1 MSAVKWVKIETSI
14 ITNRKLLEL
23 RESKNGNDK
32 VLLWFYLI
40 ILAGRCNDNGRV
52 YFAPEVPY
60 DEVKLQRELHISK
73 VTIKSGLDYFRTNA
87 MIELDSNGII
97 TLIGWNEYQNA
108 EALERQ
114 RELGKIR
121 QQNWRD
127 KVKQNNANHNANITP
142 VNRYNNA
149 LEVDVDVEV
158 ESREKKEDNIPS
170 LNEREKEVKERTR
183 IVDFAEIKKAMAS
196 PNYQRLRQYREF
208 REIYYASFAGSISK
222 MSESEMVRLQEIFQN
237 ADDTQE
243 SVENTIKK
251 VRELINP
258 KGEN

>member
-60 DEVKLQRELHISK
+60 DDVKLQRELHISK
-73 VTIKSGLDYFRTNA
+73 VTIRSGLDYFRTNA
-87 MIELDSNGII
+87 MIELDSKGII

-149 LEVDVDVEV
+149 LEVDVDVDV
-158 ESREKKEDNIPS
+158 DKEEDKENIPS
-170 LNEREKEVKERTR
+170 LNERKKEVKEETR
-183 IVDFAEIKKAMAS
+183 PVGWTELKKAMSS
-196 PNYQRLRQYREF
+196 PNYQLLRNYRSF
-208 REIYYASFAGSISK
+208 HDLHYASFAGAISK

-237 ADDTQE
+237 ADETQE
-243 SVENTIKK
+243 SVEKTIKK
-251 VRELINP
+251 VREFIHP
-258 KGEN
+258 KGDN

>member
-52 YFAPEVPY
+52 YFAPKVPY
-60 DEVKLQRELHISK
+60 DDVKLQRELHISK
-73 VTIKSGLDYFRTNA
+73 VTIRSGLDYFLANA
-87 MIELDSNGII
+87 MIELDLDGII

-114 RELGKIR
+114 RELGKLR
-121 QQNWRD
+121 QRKWQENRRL
-127 KVKQNNANHNANITP
+127 NNAPNNANITQGGS
-142 VNRYNNA
+142 YNNGIDV
-149 LEVDVDVEV
+149 EVDVDVEV
-158 ESREKKEDNIPS
+158 EEENIP
-170 LNEREKEVKERTR
+170 LVKEVKEVKETR
-183 IVDFAEIKKAMAS
+183 KVSFAEINKAMAS
-196 PNYQRLRQYREF
+196 PNFQRLRFYRNFADIHYGQY
-208 REIYYASFAGSISK
+208 AGLIAK
-222 MSESEMVRLQEIFQN
+222 MSVAEMDQVELLLRE
-237 ADDTQE
+237 ADTSGEDIVKTL
-243 SVENTIKK
+243 KK
-251 VRELINP
+251 FRELIHP